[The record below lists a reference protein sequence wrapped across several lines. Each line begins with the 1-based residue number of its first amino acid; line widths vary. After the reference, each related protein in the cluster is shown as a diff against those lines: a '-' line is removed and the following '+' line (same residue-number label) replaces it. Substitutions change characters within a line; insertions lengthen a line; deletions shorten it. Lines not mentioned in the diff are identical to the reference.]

1 MAVPSSLPPSLGRL
15 IEALTQLPGI
25 GPKTASRLAFY
36 LWRAPAETALT
47 LAEAL
52 RDLKANTR
60 LCSVCFNITENDPC
74 LICADSTREHDL
86 ICVVEEPMDV
96 AAIERART
104 YRGVYHVL
112 HGVLSPINGIGP
124 DDLRIDALV
133 ERVRRAAERGQP
145 IREYPT
151 WRPIPQWK
159 GEMTA
164 RVHPAPSWPA
174 GREYYRAGSRLTGG
188 WGTLEYAD
196 DCDGEPRN
204 GRSRSACSSPASD
217 IGQVY
222 GTARRRKPHT
232 YSSGMMNPT

>member
-1 MAVPSSLPPSLGRL
+1 MAASNSLPPSLSRL

-36 LWRAPAETALT
+36 LWHAPAETALT

-60 LCSVCFNITENDPC
+60 LCSVCFNITESDPC
-74 LICADSTREHDL
+74 PICADSAREHDL

-96 AAIERART
+96 AAIERARA

-133 ERVRRAAERGQP
+133 DRVRRAAERGQP
-145 IREYPT
+145 IREVILATNPT
-151 WRPIPQWK
+151 VE

-164 RVHPAPSWPA
+164 AFIQRKLAGLGVSVTRLARGLPA
-174 GREYYRAGSRLTGG
+174 GGD
-188 WGTLEYAD
+188 LEYAD
-196 DCDGEPRN
+196 EVTLSRALE
-204 GRSRSACSSPASD
+204 GRQRL
-217 IGQVY
+217 
-222 GTARRRKPHT
+222 
-232 YSSGMMNPT
+232 